1 MEIAAREFESKNNDI
16 LRHLHEL
23 QEIILKVGVVL
34 EGNCFYYHQSLNL
47 FPELLAKQVNLF
59 ACGRYATS
67 RICEIGFNAGHSS
80 MLLLLGRE
88 NTPIDFTVFD
98 IGHYSY
104 TKPCME
110 YIKSQFSHANFEYI
124 EGDSTVTMPEFI
136 SKHNELMG
144 TYDVIHVDGGHTEHC
159 ISNDMRNTD
168 LLIRVGGIVIID
180 DTNDYDIN
188 RYVDMYIST
197 GNYEEKQ
204 IFKTVGY
211 PHRVIQKIR

>member
-1 MEIAAREFESKNNDI
+1 
-16 LRHLHEL
+16 
-23 QEIILKVGVVL
+23 
-34 EGNCFYYHQSLNL
+34 
-47 FPELLAKQVNLF
+47 
-59 ACGRYATS
+59 
-67 RICEIGFNAGHSS
+67 

-136 SKHNELMG
+136 SKHNELTG

-188 RYVDMYIST
+188 RCVDMYIST

-204 IFKTVGY
+204 IFKTVRY